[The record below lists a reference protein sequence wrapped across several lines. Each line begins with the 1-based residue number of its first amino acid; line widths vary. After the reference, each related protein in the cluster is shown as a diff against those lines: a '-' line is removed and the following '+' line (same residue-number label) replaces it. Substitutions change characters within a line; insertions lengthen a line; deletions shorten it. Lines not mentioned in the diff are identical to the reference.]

1 MHCTQCGA
9 AVPDGARFCA
19 ACGANAFGTTST
31 VVRTRPVAVTLL
43 AVLKMFTGAGW
54 LLMALLFTFVWRG
67 GPGKEPALAI
77 LGAVC
82 LSIALLA
89 ALCAYGLWTLKP
101 WGRVLQI
108 AFSCLGLVIGFP
120 IGTVIS
126 IVILIYMFQPG
137 VRVLFSGRPVESLT
151 RAEAEQMLAL
161 SKSGMATAV
170 VVGAIGA
177 FLFIPLA
184 GIMAAIAIPN
194 LLNAI
199 DRGKQKRTMADIRSI
214 GAAVEAYAQE
224 KNAYP
229 VAETI
234 GDLGAVLAP
243 EYIKVMP
250 TMDGWQHPLQVQA
263 TGEHYLVYSFGKDGI
278 GTSCEDAVTTEFAD
292 QICFVD
298 GEFVRYPAGTRN

>member
-19 ACGANAFGTTST
+19 TCGANTIATTPA

-43 AVLKMFTGAGW
+43 AVLKIFTSLGW
-54 LLMALLFTFVWRG
+54 LLIALLFTFAWG
-67 GPGKEPALAI
+67 GPAKEPAFGVIGAVFLAI
-77 LGAVC
+77 
-82 LSIALLA
+82 SLLA

-101 WGRVLQI
+101 WGRFLQI
-108 AFSCLGLVIGFP
+108 AFSCLGLIVGFP

-126 IVILIYMFQPG
+126 ILILIYMFQPG
-137 VRVLFSGRPVESLT
+137 VRLLFSGRPIESLSA
-151 RAEAEQMLAL
+151 AEAHQLLAL

-170 VVGAIGA
+170 VVAAVGA
-177 FLFIPLA
+177 FLFVPLA

-199 DRGKQKRTMADIRSI
+199 DRGKQKRTMIDIRSI
-214 GAAVEAYAQE
+214 GTAMEAYRLDR
-224 KNAYP
+224 NAYP

-234 GDLGAVLAP
+234 GDLSAALSPVYVKA
-243 EYIKVMP
+243 MP
-250 TMDGWQHPLQVQA
+250 TTDGWQHPLQVQV
-263 TGEHYLVYSFGKDGI
+263 TDEHYLIYSFGKDGT
-278 GTSCEDAVTTEFAD
+278 GTSCEDGETTAFVD

-298 GEFVRYPAGTRN
+298 GDFVRYPSGSQR